1 MKKAAS
7 EKNRYKLNNW
17 KVVERNR
24 RNRSYANSRNPQ
36 AGNEIAQRKS
46 VNNETA
52 QAEELELLWFIYE
65 IRQMIWNS
73 KKRSESMRRP
83 LNDDKSGHKL
93 YRAGQKGKMGNQE
106 AGKLATLIMKE
117 MK

>member
-17 KVVERNR
+17 KVVERNKGTE
-24 RNRSYANSRNPQ
+24 AMQIAETLSRKWDT
-36 AGNEIAQRKS
+36 QRKS

-73 KKRSESMRRP
+73 KKRSEPMRRP
-83 LNDDKSGHKL
+83 LNDDKSKHMFC
-93 YRAGQKGKMGNQE
+93 GKAKSHSGNR
-106 AGKLATLIMKE
+106 
-117 MK
+117 